1 MAVLGDLLF
10 YRRDQVDLDTALRAQ
25 AEQLRG
31 KVDALPDRIF
41 RERNDQEITQEL
53 AVSEAIEPLT
63 LDFTHAKAAVSE
75 VEVEVEDQFGF
86 RRGLV
91 RVAGFR
97 VTKTVPFTGD
107 PELWKLRTNPY
118 HHNPPRG
125 EVRGRSLIIGI
136 EVPAQQT
143 DEAERYIDRTIGA
156 LPEWL
161 GRSRAQVEAH
171 NARIAS
177 LVMPFVQ
184 QRRARLAQASDL
196 LKKLQ
201 D

>member
-41 RERNDQEITQEL
+41 RERTDQEITQEL

-63 LDFTHAKAAVSE
+63 LDFTQAKAAVSE

-86 RRGLV
+86 RRGPV
-91 RVAGFR
+91 RIAGLR
-97 VTKTVPFTGD
+97 VTKTIPFTGD
-107 PELWKLRTNPY
+107 PELWGLRTNPY
-118 HHNPPRG
+118 NHNPPRG
-125 EVRGRSLIIGI
+125 EVRDGSLIIGI
-136 EVPAQQT
+136 EVSAQQP
-143 DEAERYIDRTIGA
+143 DEAKRYIDGTIGA

-177 LVMPFVQ
+177 MVMLFVQ